1 MEYFNLARE
10 AQFKKDYKK
19 AIEFYTVGSNDDPAC
34 LFGLGLCYKKG
45 YGVKKN
51 DIKAEEIFERSL
63 QKLQIKAFLN
73 EANCS
78 LVLYFMYS
86 YGYGCNKDLAKA
98 KMFLE
103 MAVMANSVEAIYISC
118 GLPERLAY
126 ASTNE
131 LVVALKEVTDI
142 NILQKLLKVISANDE
157 NSPLKYTLDALI
169 YDLEYRQ
176 KVVFPKK
183 EEADPFLTEINE
195 ILENPSETSSETELN
210 MDWDSAFSSSP
221 LIEDAY
227 VETASDGL
235 VHSLKTLGYVDL
247 EYIARVT
254 TLPIKEVIQRLKGS
268 IYQDPN
274 KWNECFYKGWVTA
287 DEYLSGNLLSR
298 LKVAEEANRKYNG
311 YFNENIE
318 AIKKV
323 LPEGVTSSEIYATIA
338 SSWIPEDII
347 KDFIL
352 DIMGVSNS
360 SWHKDLI
367 SKDPKTNIWE
377 IKPKIRNY
385 NNNYSQFDYQ
395 YKTRNRS
402 GLSILLSALNMKTVV
417 VSKTDNRGNKY
428 YDQAD
433 MLLAVEKQKILNMVF
448 HDYIFNNEERKSRI
462 TEAYNSLYG
471 YNVCRVYNGS
481 FLDFKNMNPLVNLYD
496 YQKNSIARII
506 FNKNTLLAHDV
517 GTGKTYIMISSGEE
531 LIRMGLSKKNMYV
544 VPNNILGQWAD
555 AYSYLYPNSKIKVCY
570 PKDFAPN
577 KRRKTLLD
585 IKNNNYNAIL
595 LAHSSFDTLELS
607 NTIRI
612 KKLEDEFA
620 EITNLPTISYVS
632 EARLDEIE
640 NELSILR
647 EKEIDLN
654 DDISF
659 DKLGITRLYVDEAH
673 YYKNVPIQTGLI
685 NMLGIA
691 SVGSTKCIGMVEKV
705 SYMTSL
711 ADGGVIMATGTPITN
726 SITDCYVFQ
735 RYLQEG
741 ELKLLNIH
749 SFDNW
754 VAMFAEKN
762 EELEVD
768 VDAKGYRMATRLS
781 RFHNLPELTTIL
793 ANVADFHR
801 LEKNKDLPEFNG
813 YKDIVLKKTFE
824 LSQYI
829 EELSARSTLI
839 RSGKVKRTVDNM
851 LKVTTDGRLAALD
864 LRLVDP
870 NTKQNKIFSK
880 VYSCAERVCDLYIKT
895 NLTKATQLIFCDC
908 STPKEG
914 FNIYDELK
922 GALLMFGIKSSEIAF
937 IHEAKTENQRQK
949 LFDKVNSGEIRI
961 LIGSTFKLGLG
972 VNVQKK
978 LIAIHHLDV
987 PWRPADMIQREG
999 RIIRQG
1005 NENKEV
1011 FIYRYIQ
1018 EASFDAYSWQLLE
1031 TKQKFID
1038 ELLANS
1044 ISVRSVLDVSDIVL
1058 NYGEVKA
1065 LAIGNMRLRER
1076 FEIYNEL
1083 NRLRLLHNNDQQ
1095 LRSRYE
1101 RELLEIPKKMEEL
1114 EQLINDYTFDY
1125 AIYCSSRREYSGE
1138 ERNEI
1143 RNYIYDEVLNNVM
1156 MKEERTLLSYQG
1168 FELILPMNMTEPKP
1182 YIWAVATHKHKIEM
1196 SNSASGCLIRIDN
1209 YLDNLNKKKKEL
1221 EFEITLLKEKESSI
1235 RVTLERQIDYEP
1247 MIAELKMKL
1256 EKIDKELNG

>member
-1 MEYFNLARE
+1 MDYFTLARE
-10 AQFKKDYKK
+10 AQYKK
-19 AIEFYTVGSNDDPAC
+19 EYQKAFEYYSLGSSDDPAC
-34 LFGLGLCYKKG
+34 LFGVALCYKKG
-45 YGVKKN
+45 YSVKRN
-51 DIKAEEIFERSL
+51 DIKAEETFEKII

-73 EANCS
+73 EKNAS
-78 LVLYFMYS
+78 LVLYFMYTH
-86 YGYGCNKDLAKA
+86 GYGCNKDLAKA
-98 KMFLE
+98 QMFLE
-103 MAVMANSVEAIYISC
+103 MAIETLSIEATFISC

-131 LVVALKEVTDI
+131 LTLALKDVKEMK
-142 NILQKLLKVISANDE
+142 ILEKLHKVISLNDE
-157 NSPLKYTLDALI
+157 NSPLKYTLEALML
-169 YDLEYRQ
+169 DLEYRL
-176 KVVFPKK
+176 KVVYPPK
-183 EEADPFLTEINE
+183 EVVYDPLAEINE
-195 ILENPSETSSETELN
+195 ILETPINVTQTELN
-210 MDWDSAFSSSP
+210 MDWDSAFSSNVV
-221 LIEDAY
+221 IEDIYA
-227 VETASDGL
+227 ETASDGL
-235 VHSLKTLGYVDL
+235 VHSLKTFGYVDL

-254 TLPIKEVIQRLKGS
+254 TLPIKEVIQKLKGS

-274 KWNECFYKGWVTA
+274 KWEECFYKGWVTA
-287 DEYLSGNLLSR
+287 DEYLSGNLLQR
-298 LKVAEEANRKYNG
+298 LKIAEEANLKYNS
-311 YFNENIE
+311 YFSENIK
-318 AIKKV
+318 AIKRV
-323 LPEGVTSSEIYATIA
+323 LPHGVTSSEIYVTIA

-347 KDFIL
+347 KDFIV
-352 DIMGVSNS
+352 DIMGVANS

-367 SKDPKTNIWE
+367 SKDPKTNIWD

-385 NNNYSQFDYQ
+385 NNYYSKFDYQ

-417 VSKTDNRGNKY
+417 ISKTDSRGNKY

-448 HDYIFNNEERKSRI
+448 HDYIFNNEERKKRI

-471 YNVCRVYNGS
+471 YNVCRVYNGD
-481 FLDFKNMNPLVNLYD
+481 FLDFVNMNPLVKLYD

-517 GTGKTYIMISSGEE
+517 GTGKTYIMIASGEE
-531 LIRMGLSKKNMYV
+531 LIRMGLSRKNMYV
-544 VPNNILGQWAD
+544 VPNNILSQWAE
-555 AYSYLYPNSKIKVCY
+555 AYSYLYPKSKVKVCY
-570 PKDFAPN
+570 PKDFAPG
-577 KRRKTLLD
+577 KRRATLLD
-585 IKNNNYNAIL
+585 IKNNNYNAII
-595 LAHSSFDTLELS
+595 LAHSSFDSIELS
-607 NTIRI
+607 NSIRI
-612 KKLEDEFA
+612 KKLEDEFV
-620 EITNLPTISYVS
+620 EINNLSTISYIS
-632 EARLDEIE
+632 EARLTEIE
-640 NELSILR
+640 NELSALR
-647 EKEIDLN
+647 EKEFDIN
-654 DDISF
+654 DDITF

-673 YYKNVPIQTGLI
+673 FYKNVPIQTGLI
-685 NMLGIA
+685 NMLGI
-691 SVGSTKCIGMVEKV
+691 SYNGSTKCLGMVEKV
-705 SYMTSL
+705 SYMNSL
-711 ADGGVIMATGTPITN
+711 SDGGVIMATGTPITN

-801 LEKNKDLPEFNG
+801 LEKNTELPEFNG
-813 YKDIVLKKTFE
+813 YKDIVLKKTIE
-824 LSQYI
+824 LNEYI
-829 EELSARSTLI
+829 EELSARATMI
-839 RSGKVKRTVDNM
+839 RTGFVKRIDDNM

-864 LRLVDP
+864 LRLVNP
-870 NTKQNKIFSK
+870 NTRQNKIFTK

-895 NLTKATQLIFCDC
+895 NLTKATQLVFCDC
-908 STPKEG
+908 STPKDG

-922 GALLMFGIKSSEIAF
+922 RVLLLYGIKPQEIAF
-937 IHEAKTENQRQK
+937 VHEAKTDKQRQAM
-949 LFDKVNSGEIRI
+949 FDKVNNGEIRI
-961 LIGSTFKLGLG
+961 LVGSTFKLGIG
-972 VNVQKK
+972 VNVQNK

-1018 EASFDAYSWQLLE
+1018 EGSFDAYSWQLLE

-1065 LAIGNMRLRER
+1065 LAIGNSRLRER

-1101 RELLEIPKKMEEL
+1101 RELLEIPKKIEEL
-1114 EQLINDYTFDY
+1114 EELINNYTYDY
-1125 AIYCSSRREYSGE
+1125 AIYIGSKREYSAE

-1143 RNYIYDEVLNNVM
+1143 RNYIYDEVLTNVM

-1196 SNSASGCLIRIDN
+1196 SNSASGSLIRIDN
-1209 YLDNLNKKKKEL
+1209 YFENLGKKKKEL
-1221 EFEITLLKEKESSI
+1221 EYEIILLKEKEISI
-1235 RVTLERQIDYEP
+1235 KEILEKQIDYEP
-1247 MIAELKMKL
+1247 MISELKEKL
-1256 EKIDKELNG
+1256 EKIDKELND